1 MDDGSDDDGESGE
14 EGPEDPDSAPQAGFL
29 SSTWSFIITFFM
41 SLIPEGPPN
50 AANWTTSWSARLSP
64 HEEEDPARWMELFL
78 LQRSVR
84 VSHWA
89 YVTTYLRLWAKTQ
102 QTGLSWKGLSRHM
115 EFMFVQGRKKRFLR
129 TVKWDLSL
137 TASVAL

>member
-50 AANWTTSWSARLSP
+50 AANWTTSWTALLSP
-64 HEEEDPARWMELFL
+64 REEEDPARWMELFL
-78 LQRSVR
+78 LQ
-84 VSHWA
+84 
-89 YVTTYLRLWAKTQ
+89 Q
-102 QTGLSWKGLSRHM
+102 C
-115 EFMFVQGRKKRFLR
+115 
-129 TVKWDLSL
+129 
-137 TASVAL
+137 